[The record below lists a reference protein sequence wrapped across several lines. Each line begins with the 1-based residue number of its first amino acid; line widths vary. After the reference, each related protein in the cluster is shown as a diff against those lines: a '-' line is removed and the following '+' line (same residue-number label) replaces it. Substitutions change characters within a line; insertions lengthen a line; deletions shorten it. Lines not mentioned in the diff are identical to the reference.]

1 MCHFTVSVPQMGEPE
16 CLVKEEVQ
24 EDGGREV
31 NEEVYGMISKDVS
44 ASGKII
50 QPETKI
56 RQDPGTMMALRFV
69 CGSVKC
75 LADVRPRKALKMDIA
90 VLEDIVKII
99 EVPFA
104 GKTVPVYDQ
113 QHDQQ
118 RENGEQCV
126 TPSGLLSIPSR

>member
-1 MCHFTVSVPQMGEPE
+1 MA
-16 CLVKEEVQ
+16 KEEIQ

-31 NEEVYGMISKDVS
+31 NEEVHGMISKDIS
-44 ASGKII
+44 ASGEII
-50 QPETKI
+50 QPETEI
-56 RQDPGTMMALRFV
+56 RQNPGARMAFRFV
-69 CGSVKC
+69 CDSVKC
-75 LADVRPRKALKMDIA
+75 LADVRPRQALHMDIA
-90 VLEDIVKII
+90 VLEDVVEII